1 MTFLDQIP
9 AARNMPTARHHAARR
24 QLMDVVDQTAR
35 SWWRLGRSAT
45 LALVIGLMVT
55 GSAAAGV
62 LSSSTPTPIP
72 SPSASA
78 AIAPPPG
85 AQSPS
90 GITVNPG
97 QPLTPMGAPAVAS
110 VATTACTSSDVIATL
125 TGSGLYNNVAT
136 AQEIVSLSAT
146 SPCYLSGYAE
156 LKFSSESGTT
166 VKTTVVDGGYVGAPL
181 GISKLSLSSTND
193 GSFLFQYTGTQN
205 GATSS
210 CPLETSLSIEIPNQS
225 LTVNVIVNGVSL
237 LVCGTVN
244 VSPIIQGDSIDRYVS

>member
-1 MTFLDQIP
+1 MVALGTKRDACLGDRSDGDGQ
-9 AARNMPTARHHAARR
+9 RCRR
-24 QLMDVVDQTAR
+24 RPELVYTNDHSEPECECRDC
-35 SWWRLGRSAT
+35 SA
-45 LALVIGLMVT
+45 
-55 GSAAAGV
+55 
-62 LSSSTPTPIP
+62 
-72 SPSASA
+72 
-78 AIAPPPG
+78 
-85 AQSPS
+85 
-90 GITVNPG
+90 
-97 QPLTPMGAPAVAS
+97 
-110 VATTACTSSDVIATL
+110 SDVIATL

-181 GISKLSLSSTND
+181 GISKVSLSSTND